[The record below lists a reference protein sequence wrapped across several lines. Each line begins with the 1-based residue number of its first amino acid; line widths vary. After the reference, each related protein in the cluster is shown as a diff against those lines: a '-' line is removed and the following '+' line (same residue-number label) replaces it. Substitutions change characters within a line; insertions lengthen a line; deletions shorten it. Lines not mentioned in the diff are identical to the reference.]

1 MHGQDW
7 LYAIVYGCVQGI
19 TEFLPVSSSAHLEIV
34 DTLLGRQSFTE
45 DALLLPVIAHAGTLT
60 SLLMLYW
67 REWWGLATG
76 IWRRDRRAWQTT
88 GLLLLSAIPAA
99 VAYVLW
105 GDLIEA
111 AFQGRLTWIGVC
123 LLLTGVILVGGESLA
138 RWRLRQLRVSDTVS
152 GVAALG
158 AGLGQAL
165 ALFPGISR
173 AGTTIAILLGMGV
186 ARRQAVQFALMM
198 AVIPI
203 GGALLLEGVQLIRQ
217 PPDSG
222 AATLYFTVYVVSA
235 ATGWLAA
242 RLLQYVVVHRFWHYF
257 ALYCA
262 VLGGILIGWS
272 LLTT

>member
-1 MHGQDW
+1 MTDQDW

-34 DTLLGRQSFTE
+34 ETLLGRQSSTE

-60 SLLMLYW
+60 SLLILYW
-67 REWWGLATG
+67 REWWGLITG
-76 IWRRDRRAWQTT
+76 IWRRDKWAWQIT

-105 GDLIEA
+105 GDLVEA

-123 LLLTGVILVGGESLA
+123 LLLTGMILLGGEYLA
-138 RWRLRQLRVSDTVS
+138 RRRHQQRATSTIGV
-152 GVAALG
+152 VAALG
-158 AGLGQAL
+158 AGIGQAL

-173 AGTTIAILLGMGV
+173 AGTTIAVLLGMGV
-186 ARRQAVQFALMM
+186 SRRQAVQFALMM

-203 GGALLLEGVQLIRQ
+203 GGALLLEGIQFVRQ
-217 PPDSG
+217 SPASE

-235 ATGWLAA
+235 GTGWLAA
-242 RLLQYVVVHRFWHYF
+242 RLLQYVVVHQFWHYF

-262 VLGGILIGWS
+262 VLGSILIGWAT
-272 LLTT
+272 LTT